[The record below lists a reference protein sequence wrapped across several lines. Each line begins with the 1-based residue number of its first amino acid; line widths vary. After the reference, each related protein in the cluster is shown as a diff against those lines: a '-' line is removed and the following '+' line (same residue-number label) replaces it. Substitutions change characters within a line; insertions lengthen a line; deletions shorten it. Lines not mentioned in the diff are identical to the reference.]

1 MDKPT
6 ATDLI
11 VDAIYKDNNNSIQ
24 RDRCNICN
32 KRVLDNQK
40 TVSYQCYQCNK
51 WSHNKCDDT
60 NNNLNGP
67 KEHNV
72 QLLSLI

>member
-11 VDAIYKDNNNSIQ
+11 VDAICNDNNNSIQ
-24 RDRCNICN
+24 RARCN
-32 KRVLDNQK
+32 KRMLANQK